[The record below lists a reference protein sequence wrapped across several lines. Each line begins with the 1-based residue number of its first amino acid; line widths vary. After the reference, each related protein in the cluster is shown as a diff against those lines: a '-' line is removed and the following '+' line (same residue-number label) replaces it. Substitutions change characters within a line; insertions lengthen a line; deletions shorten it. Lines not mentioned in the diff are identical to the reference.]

1 MRRGLRSYIDSIVGP
16 LVDFLLLYLSK
27 HFLLVLQELQI
38 NKAERLANSA
48 QASQK
53 RKSIKEIVSAQKQ
66 NIYRKIRK
74 AKKKKA

>member
-1 MRRGLRSYIDSIVGP
+1 
-16 LVDFLLLYLSK
+16 
-27 HFLLVLQELQI
+27 VLQELQI
-38 NKAERLANSA
+38 NKAERLANSN